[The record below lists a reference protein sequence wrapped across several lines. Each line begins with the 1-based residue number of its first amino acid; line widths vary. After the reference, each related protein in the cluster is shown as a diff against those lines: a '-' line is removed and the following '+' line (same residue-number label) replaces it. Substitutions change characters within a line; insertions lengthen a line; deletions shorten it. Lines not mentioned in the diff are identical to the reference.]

1 MIDCPSIAELTSA
14 EILPPILAAHVR
26 DCSRCQAL
34 RQLWEA
40 NPPAGV
46 AFADEATVEAK
57 WPFPPHPNIDAPA
70 RPGAIHCV
78 WGAEDGELLPAVIMD
93 VDEVEALVIPIS
105 PDIDM
110 AGDGDVFIDQH
121 VLAYPAIAEVW
132 NHLRVLAEQIVE
144 QIGELEATV
153 HDTLDSALD
162 AMLASEPLPE
172 GLRQGPELIGELDPR
187 ALFREREAERARK
200 FVEPWR
206 ALNLGATLG
215 AVLGSRRTECDLAL
229 DEVGERTDL
238 APDALHRLE
247 EDREDLQARVSIAS
261 MTALVRQ
268 MNLTPSRKLA
278 DLVELAVFDNDREPE
293 PGPQVELARRRVGAR
308 SAGRPPSEETRRKH
322 AQDYAQRLLA
332 RLAER

>member
-14 EILPPILAAHVR
+14 EILPPVLAAHVR
-26 DCSRCQAL
+26 ECPRCQAL

-40 NPPAGV
+40 NPPASV
-46 AFADEATVEAK
+46 EFVSEAIVDAR
-57 WPFPPHPNIDAPA
+57 WPFAPHPNIDAPA

-78 WGAEDGELLPAVIMD
+78 WGPEDGELLPALIMD

-105 PDIDM
+105 PDTDM
-110 AGDGDVFIDQH
+110 AGDGDVFIDQD
-121 VLAYPAIAEVW
+121 VLAYPAIAEMW
-132 NHLRVLAEQIVE
+132 NHLRVLVEQIVE

-153 HDTLDSALD
+153 HQNLDTALD
-162 AMLASEPLPE
+162 AMLASEPLPA

-215 AVLGSRRTECDLAL
+215 AVLEARRSERDLAL
-229 DEVGERTDL
+229 DDVGERTDL
-238 APDALHRLE
+238 AADALHRLE
-247 EDREDLQARVSIAS
+247 GDREDLHARVPIAS

-278 DLVELAVFDNDREPE
+278 DLVEAAVFANDREPE
-293 PGPQVELARRRVGAR
+293 PGAEVERARRRSGVR
-308 SAGRPPSEETRRKH
+308 SAGRPSSEEIRRKH
-322 AQDYAQRLLA
+322 AQEYAQRLLKQ
-332 RLAER
+332 LKEH